1 MKNGGQEEV
10 ERKNF
15 GVNQF
20 QNVRYGRLAPAGSH
34 NRVGRMKNLAYPF
47 SFYKGG
53 QDGKDRVC
61 MVGGSNFKRR
71 HRGLGMGKKEREQGK
86 IQDGKS
92 KSIPVR
98 GK

>member
-34 NRVGRMKNLAYPF
+34 NRVGRMKNLAYPLF
-47 SFYKGG
+47 FTKGVRMERIG
-53 QDGKDRVC
+53 YVWLVEAILRGGIEVLEWAKKRGSRGRYRMERV
-61 MVGGSNFKRR
+61 N
-71 HRGLGMGKKEREQGK
+71 QY
-86 IQDGKS
+86 Q
-92 KSIPVR
+92 
-98 GK
+98 